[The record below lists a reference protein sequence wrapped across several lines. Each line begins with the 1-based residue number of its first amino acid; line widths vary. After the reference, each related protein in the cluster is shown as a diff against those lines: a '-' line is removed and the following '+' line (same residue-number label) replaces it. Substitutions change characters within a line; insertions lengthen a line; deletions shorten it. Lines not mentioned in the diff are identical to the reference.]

1 MQRLIAAN
9 VDAGSVTVQTEF
21 GGTTRQKQLGRHCNE
36 VKPKN
41 PNPGKTTLTAAA
53 TALPPARHPLSIT
66 SSCHRQSAKSEPE

>member
-1 MQRLIAAN
+1 MWMLVPSLSKLDLVEQSA
-9 VDAGSVTVQTEF
+9 
-21 GGTTRQKQLGRHCNE
+21 RQQLGGHCNE

-53 TALPPARHPLSIT
+53 PALPPARQTLPIT